1 MRKAASLGGVVRL
14 ARQVARQ
21 SRGVDVIYANT
32 AKALVIGAIA
42 GKMARRPVVYHLHD
56 ILSAD
61 HFSWS
66 NRKILQTAAKLGVE
80 LTIANSQASAGSLI
94 AAGFDPQRVVVIPNG
109 IDPAP
114 FDAAIAD
121 SDRLRRALRQ
131 SLGLGED
138 EPLLGLF
145 GRLSPWKGQHIAI
158 ESLESLPGV
167 HLLLVGDALFG
178 EEAYVERLR
187 RLAARPGVE
196 GRVHFVGFRDDVAG
210 VMQGVDVVIH
220 ASTSP
225 EPFGRVIVEAML
237 ASRPVVAT
245 RGGGASEIIDEWK
258 NGLLC
263 EPCSVKSLAEKVRLI
278 LAGGPQVEALVVR
291 GGVSARERFAPGLI
305 LQQIETALMRLPK
318 KV

>member
-1 MRKAASLGGVVRL
+1 
-14 ARQVARQ
+14 
-21 SRGVDVIYANT
+21 
-32 AKALVIGAIA
+32 
-42 GKMARRPVVYHLHD
+42 
-56 ILSAD
+56 
-61 HFSWS
+61 
-66 NRKILQTAAKLGVE
+66 
-80 LTIANSQASAGSLI
+80 
-94 AAGFDPQRVVVIPNG
+94 
-109 IDPAP
+109 
-114 FDAAIAD
+114 
-121 SDRLRRALRQ
+121 
-131 SLGLGED
+131 
-138 EPLLGLF
+138 LF

-187 RLAARPGVE
+187 RLATRPGLE

-225 EPFGRVIVEAML
+225 EPFGRVIVEALL

-245 RGGGASEIIDEWK
+245 RGGGASEIIDEGK